1 MAASGGEFLA
11 IWEDSSSLT
20 TTELYA
26 RRLGPIGT
34 PLGPGG
40 GFWITGSPGR
50 YDFAPSVAG
59 GSGHDYLVV
68 WVRFMGGFDYNVY
81 GRFARPGL
89 DIGVGSE
96 FALDNDVQAQKFPA
110 VACTPN
116 GDCLM
121 AEEDNNS
128 VGGDFEIRGRLVW
141 PYIVPLYLPLVLR
154 N

>member
-1 MAASGGEFLA
+1 
-11 IWEDSSSLT
+11 
-20 TTELYA
+20 
-26 RRLGPIGT
+26 
-34 PLGPGG
+34 
-40 GFWITGSPGR
+40 
-50 YDFAPSVAG
+50 
-59 GSGHDYLVV
+59 
-68 WVRFMGGFDYNVY
+68 VY
-81 GRFARPGL
+81 GRYAMPGR

-121 AEEDNNS
+121 DEEDNNS